1 MLSFIVDGSDNV
13 YDHQARGV
21 DSTQINP
28 GDRGLWCIVL
38 FVLCFVLVLRESA
51 NAEERYSYS
60 STDSTAVPSVDP
72 QPLQPSQPMIA
83 FAAVRKAIEYE
94 YEYEYR
100 CTEYEY
106 EEIRSASA
114 RGTNYGLCPNY
125 LRHIERSPWVRLA

>member
-1 MLSFIVDGSDNV
+1 MFVRCTLVIDQNV

-28 GDRGLWCIVL
+28 VDRGLWYIVL

-51 NAEERYSYS
+51 NADERYSYS
-60 STDSTAVPSVDP
+60 SSDSIAVPSVDP
-72 QPLQPSQPMIA
+72 QPLQPSRPMIA
-83 FAAVRKAIEYE
+83 SAAVRKAI
-94 YEYEYR
+94 EYEYR

-114 RGTNYGLCPNY
+114 RCTNQQMDVWTLGSEFSKQ
-125 LRHIERSPWVRLA
+125 LRG